1 MRQAPQY
8 GHKIPVVAA
17 MPLPM
22 QYATT
27 RDGVRVAY
35 MSLGDGP
42 PLVFASNIFSELGA
56 YLGGWPAAKEVTD
69 RLVSLG
75 WRVIRYDVRGMGYS
89 ERNVDDVELAA
100 RVLDLEAVV
109 AALGLDRFA
118 LAGLDIGAATA
129 VAYAVANQ
137 ANVSR
142 LILLSPWASG
152 VKYFAIPAL
161 RAAYAAEKVSDRDPQ
176 LFANIMGSVATNFQ
190 DVELVRGLTDGILQA
205 TSPEGLVAYNTASHR
220 IDITPLLTRVTAP
233 TLVIHEPAFPFGS
246 FELCQ
251 EVAVG
256 IPGAEFLIVNDH
268 SIAGRTHD
276 ETVAGIDR
284 FLRGHTTAE
293 TLRATNT
300 SGGGASA
307 PNGLTAREVQ
317 ILRKVAEGS
326 TNKEI
331 ASEFRLA
338 VSTVERHLVNLY
350 TKIGA
355 RGRAD
360 AIAFALR
367 HRL

>member
-1 MRQAPQY
+1 M
-8 GHKIPVVAA
+8 H
-17 MPLPM
+17 
-22 QYATT
+22 YATT
-27 RDGVRVAY
+27 SDGVRIAY
-35 MSLGDGP
+35 MSVGDGP
-42 PLVFASNIFSELGA
+42 PLVFASNIWGDLTG
-56 YLGGWPAAKEVTD
+56 YLGGWPHLKEVTD
-69 RLVSLG
+69 RLVNLG
-75 WRVIRYDVRGMGYS
+75 WRIIRYDVRGMGHS
-89 ERNVDDVELAA
+89 DRNVADLELAG
-100 RVLDLEAVV
+100 RVLDVQAVV
-109 AALGLDRFA
+109 GALSLDRFA

-129 VAYAVANQ
+129 VAYAVGNQ
-137 ANVSR
+137 AKISR

-152 VKYFAIPAL
+152 PKYLAIPAL
-161 RAAYAAEKVSDRDPQ
+161 RAAYAAESIPNSDPQ
-176 LFANIMGSVATNFQ
+176 LSGNILLSVATSFR
-190 DVELVRGLTDGILQA
+190 DPDLVRLGASLSPRA
-205 TSPEGLVAYNTASHR
+205 PSPEGLVAYNMANGR
-220 IDITPLLTRVTAP
+220 IDITQLLPRVTVP
-233 TLVIHEPAFPFGS
+233 TLVMHEPAFPFGS

-251 EVAVG
+251 EVAAG

-268 SIAGRTHD
+268 SIAGRIHD

-284 FLRGHTTAE
+284 FLRGDTT
-293 TLRATNT
+293 TRTSLHATT
-300 SGGGASA
+300 KASGGSVTA

-350 TKIGA
+350 NKIGA

>member
-1 MRQAPQY
+1 
-8 GHKIPVVAA
+8 

-22 QYATT
+22 HYATT
-27 RDGVRVAY
+27 RDGVRIAY

-42 PLVFASNIFSELGA
+42 PLVFASNIFGDLSA
-56 YLGGWPAAKEVTD
+56 YLGGWPPATEVTN
-69 RLVSLG
+69 RLVNLG

-89 ERNVDDVELAA
+89 DRNVDDVELAA

-109 AALGLDRFA
+109 AALRLDRFA

-129 VAYAVANQ
+129 VTYAVANQ

-142 LILLSPWASG
+142 LILLSPWSSG

-161 RAAYAAEKVSDRDPQ
+161 RAAYAAEEVSDRDPQ
-176 LFANIMGSVATNFQ
+176 LFVSMLGSVATSFK
-190 DVELVRGLTDGILQA
+190 DVELVRQLTDGIQKA
-205 TSPEGLVAYNTASHR
+205 TSPEGLVAYNTASRR
-220 IDITPLLTRVTAP
+220 IEITPVLTRVTAP

-251 EVAVG
+251 EVAAA

-268 SIAGRTHD
+268 SIAGRIHD
-276 ETVAGIDR
+276 ETVAGIHR
-284 FLRGHTTAE
+284 FLRGVTTTEMPIHTQAK
-293 TLRATNT
+293 AAGDG
-300 SGGGASA
+300 SPA

-317 ILRKVAEGS
+317 ILRHVAAGS

-331 ASEFRLA
+331 ASELQLA

-350 TKIGA
+350 NKIGA

-367 HRL
+367 NRL